1 MEDQDQNLMSSLN
14 ENTTY
19 DFNIFKTPWMRWHS
33 LGEAIEMKKLH
44 LHYRNQEQRG
54 NQILGAHD
62 LQKFAILNAKEL
74 NQNVKHTCKLSE

>member
-44 LHYRNQEQRG
+44 SHYRNLEQRG